1 MMKRIGID
9 NFAGMGL
16 DGVVGGAV
24 FMSVLLPRGESCPEI
39 HEERMKE
46 GPEELGHFARRV
58 LLEFSL
64 STED

>member
-1 MMKRIGID
+1 
-9 NFAGMGL
+9 MGL

-46 GPEELGHFARRV
+46 RPEELGHFARQM
-58 LLEFSL
+58 LLEFNL